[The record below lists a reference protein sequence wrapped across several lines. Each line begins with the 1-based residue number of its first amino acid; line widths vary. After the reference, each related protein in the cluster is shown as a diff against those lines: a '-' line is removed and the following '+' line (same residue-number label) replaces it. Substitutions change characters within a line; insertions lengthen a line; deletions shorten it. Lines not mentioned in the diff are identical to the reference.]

1 MKKKLKKMSIP
12 EWAMHYSS
20 IIIMLTCF
28 LVGFGIYGL
37 DKMNKNEFPKYTIR
51 EAVIVGMFPGATSE
65 EVEQQVTK
73 PVEDFVFQHPEVK
86 KNATTSITQDGMS
99 VITVALTED
108 VKDPR
113 TFWNKMKHE
122 LTNLKE
128 TLPRGVYSLQLD
140 DEFGNTSAILVT
152 VESKTKT
159 YKKLKD
165 YMDQLCDSLRGIPTV
180 GKVVTYGMQ
189 NEQISIILDYQKLS
203 KYGIYDTDIA
213 SKLSARGFITT
224 AGRLKTKDNKT
235 PLYVSRSINKIND
248 IMQTVVY
255 NDPTSGKQLR
265 LKDVA
270 TVKRE
275 YAEPTDYITF
285 NGTKSLL
292 LSVEK
297 KDGVDISRMG
307 HAVNNT
313 LHNVKQTF
321 PKDVKVSAINDL
333 SKVVDDSIYSFLHEI
348 IIAIISVILVV
359 IILMPFRVAL
369 VAASTMPV
377 TIFISLGVM
386 YVLKMEINTVT
397 LAALICTLGM
407 IVDDSIV
414 IIDGYLENLAHG
426 MSRFHAT
433 IASCRHFFKSILSA
447 TMAISITFFPFIV
460 FMSGGMGEFLASFPV
475 AMAIILFISMFVAQL
490 VVPIMQYLIIRKPL
504 DVDVQKKGKKRHFSM
519 LLFVQQCFD
528 NLIDICF
535 RHKKATLAIGFA
547 TVIFSAWLITKLPQE
562 LMPVAERN
570 QFAVEIYTP
579 TGTSLKKTSEIAD
592 SLEHMMLRDK
602 RIVSIASFHGTS
614 SPRFVDGY
622 APQTGGSN
630 FAQFIVNTPDK
641 DATFAVLPE
650 METKYSSYFPN
661 AYVRFKQ
668 ISYSEEANPVEV
680 RIQCSDLNRLR
691 QVRDSVIAIMH
702 TVPDLYLI
710 RSDMNEPTSGIRI
723 ALDEDKAATM
733 GIINEDLEQALALRY
748 GDGLQV
754 GSIWEGNY
762 ERKIV
767 MKSDKTDNASI
778 NDVMSENVPVNYG
791 IGDVPLRQISHPEA
805 VWTDGQ
811 IPHRNGLRNVTVMA
825 EVTYGKNVNDVTANL
840 EKVMAKHSFGNDVHI
855 TYGGKSGG
863 DDNSMPEILMS
874 LAAAVLII
882 FFILVW
888 HFKNVTEPVLMI
900 SFLPFCLLGTA
911 VGTLI
916 SGNDFSLT
924 SFLGIVSLMGI
935 LVRDGIILF
944 DFARELMI
952 KEKISVEQSVIE
964 ASKQRMRPILLT
976 SLAASV
982 GVLPM
987 LISRS
992 TLWMPMAAVICFGT
1006 ITTLF
1011 YIRTIVPVLYSL
1023 VIKK

>member
-1 MKKKLKKMSIP
+1 MP

-20 IIIMLTCF
+20 IIIMLACF
-28 LVGFGIYGL
+28 LVAFGIYGL

-51 EAVIVGMFPGATSE
+51 EAVIVGVFPGATSE

-86 KNATTSITQDGMS
+86 KKETTSITQDGLS
-99 VITVALTED
+99 VITVDLTED

-113 TFWNKMKHE
+113 AFWNKMKHE
-122 LTNLKE
+122 LITLKE
-128 TLPRGVYSLQLD
+128 SLPKGVYSLQLD
-140 DEFGNTSAILVT
+140 DEFGNSSALLIT
-152 VESKTKT
+152 IESKTKT
-159 YKKLKD
+159 YKELKD
-165 YMDQLCDSLRGIPTV
+165 YMDQLCDSLRDIPTV
-180 GKVVTYGMQ
+180 GKLVTYGMQ
-189 NEQISIILDYQKLS
+189 NEQISIILDYQRLS
-203 KYGIYDTDIA
+203 KYGINDTDIA
-213 SKLSARGFITT
+213 SKLSAKGFITT
-224 AGRLKTKDNKT
+224 AGRLKTADSKN

-248 IMQTVVY
+248 IKQTVVY
-255 NDPTSGKQLR
+255 NDPTNGKQLR

-270 TVKRE
+270 TVRRE
-275 YAEPTDYITF
+275 YAEPTDYITY
-285 NGTKSLL
+285 NGTKCLL

-307 HAVNNT
+307 AAVNST
-313 LHNVKQTF
+313 LHNVEQTF
-321 PKDVKVSAINDL
+321 PKDVKVSTIDDL
-333 SKVVDDSIYSFLHEI
+333 SKVVDNSVYSFLHEI
-348 IIAIISVILVV
+348 IIAIIAVILVV

-386 YVLKMEINTVT
+386 YILKMEINTVT

-414 IIDGYLENLAHG
+414 IIDGYLENLARG

-460 FMSGGMGEFLASFPV
+460 FMSGGMGEFLSSFPV

-490 VVPIMQYLIIRKPL
+490 VVPIVQYLIIRKPL
-504 DVDVQKKGKKRHFSM
+504 DVDVKGGKKHFSM
-519 LLFVQQCFD
+519 LLLVQQFFD

-535 RHKKATLAIGFA
+535 RHKKATLAIGFS
-547 TVIFSAWLITKLPQE
+547 TVIFGAWLITKLPQE

-650 METKYSSYFPN
+650 MEAKYSSYFPN

-680 RIQCSDLNRLR
+680 RIQCSDMDRLR
-691 QVRDSVIAIMH
+691 QVKDSVIAIMH

-710 RSDMNEPTSGIRI
+710 RSDMAEPTSGIRI

-733 GIINEDLEQALALRY
+733 GITNEDLEQALALRY
-748 GDGLQV
+748 GDGYEV

-762 ERKIV
+762 ERKMV
-767 MKSDKTDNASI
+767 MKSDKADSASI

-825 EVTYGKNVNDVTANL
+825 EVAYGKNVNDVTANL
-840 EKVMAKHSFGNDVHI
+840 EKVLAKHSVGNDVHI

-874 LAAAVLII
+874 LAAAVVII

-888 HFKNVTEPVLMI
+888 HFKNIREPGLMI
-900 SFLPFCLLGTA
+900 CCLPFCLLGTA

-964 ASKQRMRPILLT
+964 ASKLRMRPILLT
-976 SLAASV
+976 SFAASV

-1006 ITTLF
+1006 IITLF
-1011 YIRTIVPVLYSL
+1011 YIRTMVPVLYSL

>member
-1 MKKKLKKMSIP
+1 MKKILRKMSMP

-20 IIIMLTCF
+20 IIIMLASF
-28 LVGFGIYGL
+28 LVAFGIYGL

-51 EAVIVGMFPGATSE
+51 EAVIVGTFPGATSE
-65 EVEQQVTK
+65 EMEQQVTK

-86 KNATTSITQDGMS
+86 KKETTSITQDGLS
-99 VITVALTED
+99 VITVDLTED

-113 TFWNKMKHE
+113 AFWNKMKHE
-122 LTNLKE
+122 LTTLKE
-128 TLPRGVYSLQLD
+128 SLPKGVYSLQLD
-140 DEFGNTSAILVT
+140 DEFGNSSALLIT
-152 VESKTKT
+152 IESKTKT
-159 YKKLKD
+159 YKELKD
-165 YMDQLCDSLRGIPTV
+165 YMDLLCDSLRDIPTV
-180 GKVVTYGMQ
+180 GKLVTYGMQ

-203 KYGIYDTDIA
+203 KYGINDTDIA
-213 SKLSARGFITT
+213 SKLSAKGFITT
-224 AGRLKTKDNKT
+224 AGRLKTADSKT

-255 NDPTSGKQLR
+255 NDPTNGKQLR

-270 TVKRE
+270 TVRRE
-275 YAEPTDYITF
+275 YAEPTDYITY
-285 NGTKSLL
+285 NGTKCLL

-307 HAVNNT
+307 AAVNST
-313 LHNVKQTF
+313 LHNVEQAF
-321 PKDVKVSAINDL
+321 PKDVKVSTIDDL
-333 SKVVDDSIYSFLHEI
+333 SKVVDDSVYSFLHEI
-348 IIAIISVILVV
+348 IIAIIAVILVV

-386 YVLKMEINTVT
+386 YILKMEINTVT

-414 IIDGYLENLAHG
+414 IIDGYLENLARG

-490 VVPIMQYLIIRKPL
+490 VVPIVQYLIIRKPL
-504 DVDVQKKGKKRHFSM
+504 DVDVKGGKKHFSM
-519 LLFVQQCFD
+519 LLLVQQFFD
-528 NLIDICF
+528 DLIDICF
-535 RHKKATLAIGFA
+535 RHKKATLAIGFS
-547 TVIFSAWLITKLPQE
+547 TVILGAWLITKLPQE

-622 APQTGGSN
+622 APQTSGSN

-650 METKYSSYFPN
+650 MEAKYSSYFPN

-680 RIQCSDLNRLR
+680 RIQCSDMDRLR
-691 QVRDSVIAIMH
+691 QVKDSVIAIMH

-710 RSDMNEPTSGIRI
+710 RSDMAESTAGIRI

-733 GIINEDLEQALALRY
+733 GITNEDLEQALALRY
-748 GDGLQV
+748 GDGYEV

-762 ERKIV
+762 ERKMV
-767 MKSDKTDNASI
+767 MKSDKADSASI

-840 EKVMAKHSFGNDVHI
+840 EKVLSKHSFGNDVNI

-874 LAAAVLII
+874 LAAAVVII

-888 HFKNVTEPVLMI
+888 HFKNIREPLLMI
-900 SFLPFCLLGTA
+900 CCLPFCLLGTA

-964 ASKQRMRPILLT
+964 ASKLRMRPILLT
-976 SLAASV
+976 SFAASV

-1006 ITTLF
+1006 IITLF
-1011 YIRTIVPVLYSL
+1011 YIRTMVPVLYSL